1 MNLMLLAAG
10 EGTRLRPYTQTCPKP
25 AMPFLNIPLAAHVL
39 GFVSPLHVTRFV
51 VNTFYLPQKIHNLF
65 ESLPTPV
72 PPKFNDESVLLGS
85 GGGLK
90 AAQKY
95 FDLSEPIVLMN
106 ADEVILPADLEII
119 SKALDHHR
127 KTNAL
132 STLIVMKHP
141 EAGKKFGGVWT
152 KGNRILGFG
161 KDSIE
166 NTDSVW
172 HFIGVQILSPRIF
185 NYLPEGESNILYD
198 AVVAGINNNEL
209 AEVYPIDCEWFETG
223 NPQDYMEAQE
233 TCLRFLANEEISYQ
247 KKSLQRSLDLFAAE
261 KQLISTSSDLVLMKS
276 ASATIEGHLSGF
288 AVIGAQS
295 VVPKNFSGK
304 NIVVAAKTKIAE
316 EDSAT
321 DKVYL

>member
-10 EGTRLRPYTQTCPKP
+10 EGTRLRPYTQICPKP

-39 GFVSPLHVTRFV
+39 GFVSPLPVTRFV
-51 VNTFYLPQKIHNLF
+51 VNTFYLPEKIHELF
-65 ESLPTPV
+65 ESLTTPV
-72 PPKFNDESVLLGS
+72 APKFSDEKNLLGS

-95 FDLSEPIVLMN
+95 FDLSQPIVLMN
-106 ADEVILPADLEII
+106 ADEIILPKDLDII
-119 SKALDHHR
+119 SKALEHHI

-132 STLIVMKHP
+132 STLLVMKHP
-141 EAGKKFGGVWT
+141 EAGRKFGGVWT
-152 KGNRILGFG
+152 KDRQILGFG
-161 KDSIE
+161 KDEIPGA
-166 NTDSVW
+166 DSVW

-198 AVVAGINNNEL
+198 AVALGLTKNEH
-209 AEVYPIDCEWFETG
+209 AEVYPIECDWFETG

-233 TCLRFLANEEISYQ
+233 ACLNFLAADDMSYQ
-247 KKSLQRSLDLFAAE
+247 KKSLQRSLDLFSIE
-261 KQLISTSSDLVLMKS
+261 PQTISKTPELLLMKS
-276 ASATIEGHLSGF
+276 ASATIEGKLSGF
-288 AVIGAQS
+288 GVVGAHS

-304 NIVVAAKTKIAE
+304 NIVIAAKTKIAE

>member
-10 EGTRLRPYTQTCPKP
+10 EGTRLRPYTQSCPKP

-72 PPKFNDESVLLGS
+72 PPKFSDESVLLGS

-119 SKALDHHR
+119 SKALDHHQ

-132 STLIVMKHP
+132 STLLVMKHP

-152 KGNRILGFG
+152 KGNRIIGFG

-172 HFIGVQILSPRIF
+172 HFIGVQILSSRIF

-233 TCLRFLANEEISYQ
+233 TCLRFLANEEVSYQ

-276 ASATIEGHLSGF
+276 ASAIIEGHLSGF

>member
-10 EGTRLRPYTQTCPKP
+10 EGTRLRPYTEVCPKP

-39 GFVSPLHVTRFV
+39 GFVSPLPVTRFV
-51 VNTFYLPQKIHNLF
+51 VNTFHLPEKIHELF

-72 PPKFNDESVLLGS
+72 APHFSDERVLMGS

-106 ADEVILPADLEII
+106 ADEIILPQDQEVI
-119 SKALDHHR
+119 SKALEHHK

-132 STLIVMKHP
+132 STLIVMNHP

-152 KGNRILGFG
+152 KGHRILGFG
-161 KDSIE
+161 KNEVEGS
-166 NTDSVW
+166 DSVW

-185 NYLPEGESNILYD
+185 KYLPEGESNILYD
-198 AVVAGINNNEL
+198 AVVAGLADGEN
-209 AEVYPIDCEWFETG
+209 AEVYPIDCDWFETG

-233 TCLRFLANEEISYQ
+233 ACLNFLAADGITYQ
-247 KKSLQRSLDLFAAE
+247 KKSLQRSLDLFSIE
-261 KQLISTSSDLVLMKS
+261 PQTVSKTSELLLMKS
-276 ASATIEGHLSGF
+276 ESAVIEGQLSGF
-288 AVIGAQS
+288 GVVGAQS
-295 VVPKNFSGK
+295 IVPKDFSGK

-316 EDSAT
+316 ENSAT

>member
-10 EGTRLRPYTQTCPKP
+10 EGTRLRPYTQSCPKP

-72 PPKFNDESVLLGS
+72 PPKFSDESVLLGS

-132 STLIVMKHP
+132 STLLVMKHP

-172 HFIGVQILSPRIF
+172 HFIGVQILSSRIF

-276 ASATIEGHLSGF
+276 ASAIIEGHLSGF